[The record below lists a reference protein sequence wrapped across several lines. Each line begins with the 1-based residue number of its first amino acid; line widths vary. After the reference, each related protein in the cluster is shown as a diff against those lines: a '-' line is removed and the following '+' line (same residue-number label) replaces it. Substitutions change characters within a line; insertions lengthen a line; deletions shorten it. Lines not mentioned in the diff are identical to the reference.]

1 MSQQSSRGDG
11 PSGTHRLILRVYRS
25 DGQADA
31 FYLAHGLTIGRSVAN
46 TVALPDDDG
55 ADRTHARV
63 AFLDDG
69 TATLYSVGPDNE
81 ILVDGS
87 AVHQLP
93 LSTGV
98 RFRIGRHQFEC
109 LSRQR
114 PAEEGTESATS
125 CPYCTAW
132 DLPQATTR
140 CPHCGQDVLVLNLEG
155 SGLSR
160 LVVPAQFGDFR
171 AQHLVARG
179 GMGVVLKGVHQTES
193 YPVAVKILL
202 PHRNLDA
209 QAGERFRQ
217 EASLMAQVQSP
228 EIIRL
233 IHTGQVGR
241 LNYLVMEWMDR
252 GTLRDVL
259 VEHRSQNSLP
269 VFDDV
274 LAWLVDTCRG
284 LAAIHAL
291 GIIHRDVKPSN
302 ILLAD
307 NGHAKLADMGIAK
320 QMADS
325 SHGLTT
331 TGMVPG
337 TTEYMSPEAINPPWL
352 VDQRGDQYSVGVTF
366 YELLTGQRPVGA
378 WPAASSVNRTV
389 PKEFDAFLAKLLSPS
404 PQGRF
409 HDMTAVLHAEDGLL
423 RFLTPRWTY
432 RRRNGIWI
440 NYFEAINLSCF
451 PLKDF
456 VADVLVHRKDGSTS
470 SFRMRAD
477 LLLAGGRLRK
487 TLVFDQEVTGELA
500 FVEATATCLRGNIEL
515 DPAVTRDEE
524 VAKWSAFP
532 HLNEEVPSA
541 VVEHRLL
548 CGKASVLAF
557 LSSLLIPILWL
568 VSFGLVYVL
577 AGGATGKVLASILCA
592 GVLFALF
599 TRRCRLAY
607 LRGMSPILRRVPQ
620 ADHWLACVGERTAN
634 CWMAR
639 RRRVAASEGHL
650 LQEYMVLANRDRL
663 NRLSLLLGGIGFVL
677 SSILLC
683 VVLSSPTMAYLLVPL
698 YASQMMLL
706 VGLGLYAEYKARHPV
721 WAFLGM
727 LSLPGLLALAGL
739 PDRWNR
745 RIIDLRSQLGL
756 LTAPPSQAPPGG
768 NVGRL
773 FPPMFWLAAG
783 FSVVPLLAPGGL
795 MLSIVQLTRQ
805 SKGSRDRRWWS
816 WATVWSGWQTFVL
829 MLICLSLMLQD
840 GHKGIGSQPPDSCL
854 VSDGVIE
861 IVLPHGWRESR
872 ELRDQLRAQLAIAD
886 ASNTLAAAVVHMA
899 KTDVVTGD
907 LEDIAKR
914 IAINITTAL
923 QEPRF
928 GPVKRL
934 KVGTHP
940 AVQYEIHGVE
950 NSLRVIYMVTVVDLS
965 SHYST
970 ITAWSPESAQDH
982 LSQDVGQIVRGVRL
996 RGDIVDFPVV
1006 EGRLPEEVTNTIGT
1020 GVREIANTIG
1030 MKLRL
1035 IPAGEF
1041 DMGGETLLEGSKPVH
1056 HVRISRPFYLGET
1069 EVTQRQY
1076 LAVMGTNPSMF
1087 TGDLDRPVE
1096 NVSWEDAVA
1105 FCRKLGEREGKKY
1118 RLPTESQWEYAC
1130 RAGSKG
1136 SWTFG
1141 DDEGSFGEYAWYDA
1155 NSGNET
1161 HRVGKKRPNA
1171 WGLYDMHG
1179 NVWEWCSDWYGIYA
1193 ASPQTDPA
1201 GPSTGSLRVLR
1212 GGCWYSPAVNCRS
1225 ANRYW
1230 EPGDRHDILGFRVS
1244 ADLADE

>member
-46 TVALPDDDG
+46 TVVLPDDDG

-109 LSRQR
+109 LSGQR
-114 PAEEGTESATS
+114 PAEEISESAMS
-125 CPYCTAW
+125 CPYCNAW

-140 CPHCGQDVLVLNLEG
+140 CPQCGQDVLVLNLEG
-155 SGLSR
+155 IGLFR

-179 GMGVVLKGVHQTES
+179 GMGVVLKGVHQAES

-209 QAGERFRQ
+209 QAGERFLQ

-233 IHTGQVGR
+233 IHTGHVGR
-241 LNYLVMEWMDR
+241 LNYLVMEWVDR

-259 VEHRSQNSLP
+259 LEHRSQNSLP
-269 VFDDV
+269 VFEDV

-337 TTEYMSPEAINPPWL
+337 TTEYMPPEAINPPWL

-409 HDMTAVLHAEDGLL
+409 HDMTAVLHAEDGLM

-456 VADVLVHRKDGSTS
+456 VADVLVHRKDGSTG

-477 LLLAGGRLRK
+477 FLLAGGRLRK
-487 TLVFDQEVTGELA
+487 TLIFDQEVTADLA
-500 FVEATATCLRGNIEL
+500 FVEAKATCSRGNIEL
-515 DPAVTRDEE
+515 DPAATRDEE
-524 VAKWSAFP
+524 VAKWDAFP
-532 HLNEEVPSA
+532 MLGNVVPPA
-541 VVEHRLL
+541 VMEHRLL

-557 LSSLLIPILWL
+557 SSSLLIPALWL
-568 VSFGLVYVL
+568 VSFGVVYAM
-577 AGGATGKVLASILCA
+577 AGGATGKVLASILCV

-607 LRGMSPILRRVPQ
+607 LRGISPILRKAPQLDQWLSQEGERLAKIQFAPRPETTKATSTPTTTQCGSTSNRVP
-620 ADHWLACVGERTAN
+620 N
-634 CWMAR
+634 
-639 RRRVAASEGHL
+639 
-650 LQEYMVLANRDRL
+650 
-663 NRLSLLLGGIGFVL
+663 
-677 SSILLC
+677 
-683 VVLSSPTMAYLLVPL
+683 P
-698 YASQMMLL
+698 
-706 VGLGLYAEYKARHPV
+706 KARDTEPKQPDSQKGKA
-721 WAFLGM
+721 WKTLLPRWIGIAFWIAILRAFG
-727 LSLPGLLALAGL
+727 LDSYHKTLKPPDSSLNHRYIG
-739 PDRWNR
+739 
-745 RIIDLRSQLGL
+745 
-756 LTAPPSQAPPGG
+756 APPSYNSPVGLQGLRTRGLQPLNSPLDNSYPGTG
-768 NVGRL
+768 
-773 FPPMFWLAAG
+773 
-783 FSVVPLLAPGGL
+783 LAPGGAAIDSNRRAIATEKYWMNGVCRL
-795 MLSIVQLTRQ
+795 QTLVATNV
-805 SKGSRDRRWWS
+805 DRE
-816 WATVWSGWQTFVL
+816 ATVKESLDHMLMQIDEVQKVSTAEADVELVQMAQRHSREWQQYFATVADHL
-829 MLICLSLMLQD
+829 PAEILGKPVTSLSPQED
-840 GHKGIGSQPPDSCL
+840 EK
-854 VSDGVIE
+854 
-861 IVLPHGWRESR
+861 PHGQQKAIPEGTANPLPAQIDRQWEACTKQ
-872 ELRDQLRAQLAIAD
+872 EGEVRDMQ
-886 ASNTLAAAVVHMA
+886 
-899 KTDVVTGD
+899 
-907 LEDIAKR
+907 
-914 IAINITTAL
+914 
-923 QEPRF
+923 
-928 GPVKRL
+928 KRL
-934 KVGTHP
+934 LLRYPGRSFPFPRTVQHP
-940 AVQYEIHGVE
+940 
-950 NSLRVIYMVTVVDLS
+950 
-965 SHYST
+965 
-970 ITAWSPESAQDH
+970 
-982 LSQDVGQIVRGVRL
+982 
-996 RGDIVDFPVV
+996 
-1006 EGRLPEEVTNTIGT
+1006 
-1020 GVREIANTIG
+1020 
-1030 MKLRL
+1030 
-1035 IPAGEF
+1035 
-1041 DMGGETLLEGSKPVH
+1041 
-1056 HVRISRPFYLGET
+1056 
-1069 EVTQRQY
+1069 
-1076 LAVMGTNPSMF
+1076 
-1087 TGDLDRPVE
+1087 
-1096 NVSWEDAVA
+1096 
-1105 FCRKLGEREGKKY
+1105 
-1118 RLPTESQWEYAC
+1118 
-1130 RAGSKG
+1130 
-1136 SWTFG
+1136 
-1141 DDEGSFGEYAWYDA
+1141 
-1155 NSGNET
+1155 
-1161 HRVGKKRPNA
+1161 
-1171 WGLYDMHG
+1171 
-1179 NVWEWCSDWYGIYA
+1179 
-1193 ASPQTDPA
+1193 TD
-1201 GPSTGSLRVLR
+1201 G
-1212 GGCWYSPAVNCRS
+1212 
-1225 ANRYW
+1225 
-1230 EPGDRHDILGFRVS
+1230 
-1244 ADLADE
+1244 